1 MGGSMKIKKNLTEDD
16 LKVLISNAAD
26 TTADRVIKGLKK
38 QRFLKEKSLT
48 AYQKTEQVLYNYNN
62 FKETIKDK
70 KEQIEE
76 IKAEG
81 LKSKSKDIT
90 FYSTGGFVDNDYE
103 ARIEEKIQS
112 LRDSISLT
120 ERYIKTI
127 DAALEKIRDDKY
139 YDIIILKYFQ
149 GKTVEEISEYFDYKD
164 PSTINRNKSR
174 LINQLKIILFSDE
187 VIKEMLS

>member
-1 MGGSMKIKKNLTEDD
+1 MAKKNMQMSEND
-16 LKVLISNAAD
+16 LKDLISNAAD
-26 TTADRVIKGLKK
+26 TTADRVIKGLRK
-38 QRFLKEKSLT
+38 QRFLKDKNLT

-76 IKAEG
+76 IKTEG
-81 LKSKSKDIT
+81 LNYKSKDIT
-90 FYSTGGFVDNDYE
+90 FYHSAGFNEFDD
-103 ARIEEKIQS
+103 IITKIDEKIQS
-112 LRDSISLT
+112 IKDSIALT

-127 DAALEKIRDDKY
+127 DTALEKIRDDKY
-139 YDIIILKYFQ
+139 FDIINLKYFQ
-149 GKTVEEISEYFDYKD
+149 NKTVDEIAEYFGNKD

-187 VIKEMLS
+187 VIKELLS

>member
-1 MGGSMKIKKNLTEDD
+1 MKIKKNMTEDD

-26 TTADRVIKGLKK
+26 TTADRVIKGLRK
-38 QRFLKEKSLT
+38 QRFLKDKNLT

-76 IKAEG
+76 IRAEG
-81 LKSKSKDIT
+81 LNCKSKDIT
-90 FYSTGGFVDNDYE
+90 FFHSGGFNDVDD
-103 ARIEEKIQS
+103 IITKIDEKIQS
-112 LRDSISLT
+112 IKDSISLT

-127 DAALEKIRDDKY
+127 DAALEKVCDDKY

-149 GKTVEEISEYFDYKD
+149 GKTVDEISEHFDNKD